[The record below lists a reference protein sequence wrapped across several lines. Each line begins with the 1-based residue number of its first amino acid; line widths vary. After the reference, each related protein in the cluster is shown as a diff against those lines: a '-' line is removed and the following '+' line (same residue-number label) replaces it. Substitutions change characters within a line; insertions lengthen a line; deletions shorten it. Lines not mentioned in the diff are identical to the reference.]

1 MISAQIGLAD
11 PTGGFFVLL
20 AWAAMAA
27 LGLTLCLMG
36 AIRLARPG
44 SSRGKA
50 LLLVAAGL
58 VLASP
63 ALWLAFVLFT

>member
-1 MISAQIGLAD
+1 MFAQIGLSD

-20 AWAAMAA
+20 AWAVMAA

-36 AIRLARPG
+36 VIRLVRPG
-44 SSRGKA
+44 RSRGKA
-50 LLLVAAGL
+50 VLLVVGGL
-58 VLASP
+58 TLASP